1 MKFKTSILFS
11 LMISLRALAQ
21 ETPQPEFN
29 MELGDLG
36 KWPTSMVR
44 IVTTAHDTSVTINY
58 YTILINTDMK
68 FADVR
73 QKEAW
78 DKLKRDVKKVYP
90 YAILISAKVRECDA
104 KVAGMK
110 EKDKKAYMDKVE
122 GELKGEFESAF
133 RSNTVAQAKVLIKL
147 VDRETGQ
154 TSHELI
160 KRFKGGFSAFM
171 WQSFALVCGTNLK
184 SKYDANEDRLIE
196 QAIYLVETGP
206 I

>member
-1 MKFKTSILFS
+1 MRTRFLLLSFLFV
-11 LMISLRALAQ
+11 LRASAQ
-21 ETPQPEFN
+21 EIPQGEYN
-29 MELGDLG
+29 LEIGEIS
-36 KWPTSMVR
+36 KWPSSMVR
-44 IVTTAHDTSVTINY
+44 VITTSRDTLVTINY
-58 YTILINTDMK
+58 FTVNISAEMK
-68 FADVR
+68 FANVK
-73 QKEAW
+73 QKAAW

-104 KVAGMK
+104 QVAGMK
-110 EKDKKAYMDKVE
+110 EKEKKEYMTKVE
-122 GELKGEFESAF
+122 GELKGQFEAAF

-160 KRFKGGFSAFM
+160 KQFKGGFSAFM